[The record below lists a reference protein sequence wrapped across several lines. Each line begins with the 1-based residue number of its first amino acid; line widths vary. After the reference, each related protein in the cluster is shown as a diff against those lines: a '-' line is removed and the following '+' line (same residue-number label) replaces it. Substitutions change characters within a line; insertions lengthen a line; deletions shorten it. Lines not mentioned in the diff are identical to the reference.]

1 MRNKIETKRTETKR
15 NLSKTKPT
23 ETKQNQNETYRNEAK
38 STKKRTD
45 QNVKCTCFKSIC
57 IIYKAYLAYKL
68 LHMKIKSNR

>member
-1 MRNKIETKRTETKR
+1 MRNKIETKQTETKR

-45 QNVKCTCFKSIC
+45 QSFKSIC

>member
-15 NLSKTKPT
+15 NQPT

-45 QNVKCTCFKSIC
+45 QNVKCTV
-57 IIYKAYLAYKL
+57 
-68 LHMKIKSNR
+68 SNQYV